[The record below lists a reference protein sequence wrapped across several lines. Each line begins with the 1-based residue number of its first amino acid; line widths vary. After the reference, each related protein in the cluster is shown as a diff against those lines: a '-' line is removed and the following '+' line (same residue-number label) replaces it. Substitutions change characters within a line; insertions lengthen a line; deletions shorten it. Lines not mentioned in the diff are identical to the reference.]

1 MAHLLKLLLASLPLW
16 LPAALKAQAVLGPPF
31 GLRWGDSPEKLIDW
45 ISRHSLDTNIFLP
58 GDQPAIRILK
68 ASPRKGFLPGTQA
81 SEVEARFIGGRLFEV
96 TVHYEDPEAG
106 PVQMETRFAK
116 LRQQVTA
123 EYGELTANKQGRT
136 TDNQFST
143 RTRSFHREPV
153 QGLFLLLVFTEVED
167 LLRKQRETRFSI
179 SYRNDNFRKEMER
192 RIEGTAEPSKP
203 LRPRPG
209 P

>member
-1 MAHLLKLLLASLPLW
+1 LLKLLLACLPLW
-16 LPAALKAQAVLGPPF
+16 LPISLRAQAVLSPPF

-45 ISRHSLDTNIFLP
+45 ISRHSLDTNIYLP

-81 SEVEARFIGGRLFEV
+81 SMLEARFIGGRLFEV
-96 TVHYEDPEAG
+96 TVHYDDPEAG

-116 LRQQVTA
+116 LRQQVTT
-123 EYGELTANKQGRT
+123 EYGELAANKQGRT

-143 RTRSFHREPV
+143 RTKSFHREPV

-167 LLRKQRETRFSI
+167 LVRKQREARFSI
-179 SYRNDNFRKEMER
+179 AYRNDNFRKEMEK
-192 RIEGTAEPSKP
+192 RIDGATKSPKP
-203 LRPRPG
+203 TKPPG
-209 P
+209 GP